1 MIICYGSFIPSSA
14 PLHCSIIAPPQQNR
28 ERTYGEK
35 KLTGEI
41 RRGKSLISTM
51 GKTEWVQ
58 GEYCPF
64 LIDNQWKITDLHL
77 PSTFLYLLVP
87 GGTWEQIRGLC
98 SVPVPYTVSAAPPCY
113 SLHLLHVGSQWNIIP
128 KPVTHGLPKA
138 SALQALLQY
147 GSASRGPP
155 FRHCSNTA
163 PQTAVCPALLPHC
176 GPPPTAAALSWSCYC
191 RHNMAAA
198 SCRPRPLPRCGLL
211 HDCSGDLLQHVVYKA
226 IRRSQSSKLKES
238 ASVLREHGS
247 DLIILAQEWCSS
259 WKDEIICNLGYLL
272 LCSNWHREFFCLPLT
287 IVPPC
292 HCRSTMLGLTFM
304 PVR

>member
-1 MIICYGSFIPSSA
+1 MLCLCCSFLVTLCPCCMWSPSHKMPNWPHVDFSHA
-14 PLHCSIIAPPQQNR
+14 AALPAPPQH
-28 ERTYGEK
+28 
-35 KLTGEI
+35 
-41 RRGKSLISTM
+41 S
-51 GKTEWVQ
+51 
-58 GEYCPF
+58 
-64 LIDNQWKITDLHL
+64 
-77 PSTFLYLLVP
+77 
-87 GGTWEQIRGLC
+87 
-98 SVPVPYTVSAAPPCY
+98 SVP
-113 SLHLLHVGSQWNIIP
+113 
-128 KPVTHGLPKA
+128 
-138 SALQALLQY
+138 
-147 GSASRGPP
+147 RGPP

-163 PQTAVCPALLPHC
+163 PQTTVCPALLPHC
-176 GPPPTAAALSWSCYC
+176 GPPPTAAAPSWSCYC

-226 IRRSQSSKLKES
+226 IRRSQSSRLEES